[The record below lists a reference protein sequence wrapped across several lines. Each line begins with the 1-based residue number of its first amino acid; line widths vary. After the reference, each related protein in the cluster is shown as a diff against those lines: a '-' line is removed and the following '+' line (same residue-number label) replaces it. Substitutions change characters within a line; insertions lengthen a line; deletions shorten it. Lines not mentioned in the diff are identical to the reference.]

1 MCGRLN
7 IFAAAMDGFAYI
19 AHSSRSGMDHFQWL
33 VSVTAV
39 QEIAVDGVVHVVIV
53 VPWVDYAV
61 VVVVVV
67 LVDIAADDV

>member
-19 AHSSRSGMDHFQWL
+19 AHPSRSDMDHFQWL

-39 QEIAVDGVVHVVIV
+39 VQEIAVDDVVHVVIV

-61 VVVVVV
+61 VVV
-67 LVDIAADDV
+67 LGDIAADDA